1 MHTSVREGTHH
12 SAAGSAKE
20 HLGGGDHDALPV
32 GDGGADAARE
42 AGVDGGGVQLGEPL
56 VRHPALVHLRSR

>member
-1 MHTSVREGTHH
+1 VRL
-12 SAAGSAKE
+12 AVW